1 MIILGLN
8 AYHAD
13 AAAAL
18 YTDGCLLVAAEEERF
33 CRIKHRAGFP
43 TEAVQFCLREAGIRL
58 SQVDY
63 IAVGRNQ
70 TAKLG
75 QKVAFLLGHPGLGR
89 LALQHVRQLHRL
101 EQELSRLHP
110 GLPLS
115 ALRSKIHRV
124 EHHRAHL
131 ASAFYAS
138 PFEAAALLSIDGS
151 GDFTTA
157 MTGVGQNLDIHVHAS
172 VDFPHS
178 AGLFYTA
185 FTQLLGFPH
194 YGDEYKLMGLAAFGR
209 PIYTDALMRI
219 LQLKRNGLFSLDLS
233 WFRITGGNI
242 LVSDPAGVP
251 IVAPLYAEKMIRR
264 FGPPR
269 LPGEPLADVH
279 YDLAA
284 SVQHALE
291 KVYFH
296 VLNGLHRQTRLPTV
310 CVAGGVSQN
319 SVANGKITQQTSF
332 NQLYIPPAGHDA
344 GIALGAAL
352 YLQHQVLKLPRKGPL
367 FTAFTGAR
375 FGSDSIEA
383 LLAARGLSYQKMEDA
398 ELLSFLAE
406 KIAGGAVC
414 GWFTGRAEFGPRALG
429 GRSILADPR
438 RADAKDLLNRKIKR
452 REDFR
457 PFAPAVLETHAA
469 EYFDLTDPSPF
480 MEKVVRVRLE
490 KRRLLPAV
498 THLDGSARIQTVC
511 PKTAPRFHAL
521 ISAFHAQTGIPML
534 LNTSFN
540 ENEPIVNTPEEALHC
555 FQRTQMDLLVLENH
569 LLTR

>member
-1 MIILGLN
+1 
-8 AYHAD
+8 
-13 AAAAL
+13 
-18 YTDGCLLVAAEEERF
+18 
-33 CRIKHRAGFP
+33 
-43 TEAVQFCLREAGIRL
+43 
-58 SQVDY
+58 
-63 IAVGRNQ
+63 
-70 TAKLG
+70 
-75 QKVAFLLGHPGLGR
+75 
-89 LALQHVRQLHRL
+89 
-101 EQELSRLHP
+101 
-110 GLPLS
+110 
-115 ALRSKIHRV
+115 
-124 EHHRAHL
+124 
-131 ASAFYAS
+131 
-138 PFEAAALLSIDGS
+138 
-151 GDFTTA
+151 
-157 MTGVGQNLDIHVHAS
+157 
-172 VDFPHS
+172 
-178 AGLFYTA
+178 
-185 FTQLLGFPH
+185 
-194 YGDEYKLMGLAAFGR
+194 
-209 PIYTDALMRI
+209 
-219 LQLKRNGLFSLDLS
+219 
-233 WFRITGGNI
+233 
-242 LVSDPAGVP
+242 
-251 IVAPLYAEKMIRR
+251 
-264 FGPPR
+264 
-269 LPGEPLADVH
+269 
-279 YDLAA
+279 
-284 SVQHALE
+284 
-291 KVYFH
+291 
-296 VLNGLHRQTRLPTV
+296 
-310 CVAGGVSQN
+310 
-319 SVANGKITQQTSF
+319 
-332 NQLYIPPAGHDA
+332 
-344 GIALGAAL
+344 L

>member
-18 YTDGCLLVAAEEERF
+18 YVDGCLLVAAEEERF

-43 TEAVQFCLREAGIRL
+43 SEAVQFCLREAGIRL

-75 QKVAFLLGHPGLGR
+75 QKVAFLLGHPRLGC
-89 LALQHVRQLHRL
+89 LALQNIRQIHAL
-101 EQELSRLHP
+101 EHDLARLHP

-115 ALRSKIHRV
+115 ALRSKIHRI

-138 PFEAAALLSIDGS
+138 PFETSALLSLDGS
-151 GDFTTA
+151 GDFSTA
-157 MTGVGQNLDIHVHAS
+157 MTGTGQHLDIHVHAS
-172 VDFPHS
+172 VDYPHS
-178 AGLFYTA
+178 AGLFYAA
-185 FTQLLGFPH
+185 FTQFLGFPH
-194 YGDEYKLMGLAAFGR
+194 YGDEYKLMGLAAYGR
-209 PIYTDALMRI
+209 PTYLDALMRI
-219 LQLKRNGLFSLDLS
+219 LQLKRNGLFALDRS
-233 WFRITGGNI
+233 WFRTISGNLLRYNRESI
-242 LVSDPAGVP
+242 PV
-251 IVAPLYAEKMIRR
+251 VAPLFADKMIRQ
-264 FGPPR
+264 FGAPR
-269 LPGEPLADVH
+269 LPGEPLTEAH
-279 YDLAA
+279 FDLAA

-296 VLNGLHRQTRLPTV
+296 VLAGIQRQTGLKSV

-319 SVANGKITQQTSF
+319 SVANGKITQQTNF
-332 NQLYIPPAGHDA
+332 NQVYIPPAGHDA

-352 YLQHQVLKLPRKGPL
+352 YLQHQRLKMPRKESLATP
-367 FTAFTGAR
+367 FIGAR
-375 FGSDSIEA
+375 FSNEQIEA
-383 LLAARGLSYQKMEDA
+383 LLKARRLRFRKMEDT
-398 ELLSFLAE
+398 ELLPLLAA

-414 GWFTGRAEFGPRALG
+414 GWFSGRSEFGPRALG

-452 REDFR
+452 REYFR
-457 PFAPAVLETHAA
+457 PFAPAVLETHAVD
-469 EYFDLTDPSPF
+469 YFELDGPSPF
-480 MEKVVRVRLE
+480 MEKVVPVRPE
-490 KRRLLPAV
+490 KRGIIPAV
-498 THLDGSARIQTVC
+498 THLDGSARVQTVC

-521 ISAFHAQTGIPML
+521 IAAFH
-534 LNTSFN
+534 N
-540 ENEPIVNTPEEALHC
+540 
-555 FQRTQMDLLVLENH
+555 
-569 LLTR
+569 